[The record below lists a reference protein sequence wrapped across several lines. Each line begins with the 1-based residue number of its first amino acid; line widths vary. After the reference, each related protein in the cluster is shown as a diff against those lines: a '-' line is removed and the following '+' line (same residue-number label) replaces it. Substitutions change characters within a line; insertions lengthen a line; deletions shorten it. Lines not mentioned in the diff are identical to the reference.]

1 MDLPGI
7 YLKTQRESRHL
18 SLKEVSLSTKIPEH
32 VLKAL
37 EEDQYAILDSPT
49 YVKGFLRTYAK
60 HLGLKPG
67 EIILKYQNYL
77 EEIFPSKKEASRQQ
91 AIFQNPRQPIL
102 LPKKS
107 IKFGVLV
114 LSSFVIILLV
124 AFVMYWHFRSV
135 PAAKK
140 GEPAVKQP
148 TSAQPKAA
156 VVGESPEI
164 EVTELG
170 LGTGIERKDS
180 FLTLVGKRLEFLCN
194 GQKVYLLSRIK
205 ARKEG
210 KIIHAWRRNG
220 EEFYRRELQ
229 IKPQEWSVY
238 SYVILTAGLGGD
250 WKAEVRQSQE
260 DNVLAELS
268 FRAIEPSSSS
278 NHKTP

>member
-1 MDLPGI
+1 MELPGTH
-7 YLKTQRESRHL
+7 LKTQRESRHL

-49 YVKGFLRTYAK
+49 YVKGFLKSYAK
-60 HLGLKPG
+60 YLGLEPG
-67 EIILKYQNYL
+67 EIIPKYQNYL
-77 EEIFPSKKEASRQQ
+77 EEIFPSRKEAPRQQ
-91 AIFQNPRQPIL
+91 AIFQNLRQPIL

-107 IKFGVLV
+107 IKFWILV
-114 LSSFVIILLV
+114 LSCFVIVLLV
-124 AFVMYWHFRSV
+124 AFVMYRNFRSV

-140 GEPAVKQP
+140 EAPAVKQP
-148 TSAQPKAA
+148 MSAQPKAA
-156 VVGESPEI
+156 VVAESPEI
-164 EVTELG
+164 EVTDLG
-170 LGTGIERKDS
+170 LGTGIQRKDN
-180 FLTLVGKRLEFLCN
+180 FLTLVGKRLRFRCN
-194 GQKVYLLSRIK
+194 GQRVYLLSRIK

-220 EEFYRRELQ
+220 EEFYRRELE

-260 DNVLAELS
+260 DKVLAELS

-278 NHKTP
+278 NHKMP